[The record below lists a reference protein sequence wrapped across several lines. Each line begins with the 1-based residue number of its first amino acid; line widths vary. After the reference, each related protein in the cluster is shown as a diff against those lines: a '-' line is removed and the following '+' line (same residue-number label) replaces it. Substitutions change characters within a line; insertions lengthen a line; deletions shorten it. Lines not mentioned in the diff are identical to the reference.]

1 MKQKNFLVTIAIVLA
16 TLIIC
21 CAEDDFQET
30 AGMCPMIIDKKPDST
45 ELKELQNDTTNFIS
59 YRGFNWSLLC
69 S

>member
-30 AGMCPMIIDKKPDST
+30 AGMCPMIIDKNPD
-45 ELKELQNDTTNFIS
+45 KAATNIPLNQVITVT
-59 YRGFNWSLLC
+59 FNEEMNPSI
-69 S
+69 